1 LLGIAKIWSDWSY
14 FLVVISRVDLLWRR
28 HRALVLIG
36 SAFIGITAAA
46 AIVWP
51 ITDLLAAHD
60 VGATAGAQRARQL
73 QIAREAVR
81 TQLLTLGAGVFAAGA
96 LVFTARNSIFAQRA
110 VQLTEQGQVTDRYA
124 KAIEQLGSDKL
135 DVRIGGIYAL
145 ERIAGDSA
153 RDHPTVMEVLAAFVR
168 EHSREPWPLPTPG
181 TAAPE
186 RSTRPDVQAA
196 MTVIG
201 RRATIY
207 DDGNIDLRR
216 ANLSGADLSGGQLN
230 GANLRWTNLTR
241 VFANQAKLV
250 GAQFRSAEL
259 SRVDFSGAKLSG
271 AGFTDA
277 KLPDAFMPGADLTG
291 AHFQKADLTRADLT
305 LAALVGAYLRGA
317 NLTSAKL
324 IQTDLAGADLTDA
337 MMRGANLAEASLVGA
352 DLTKAD
358 LSTARLANTN
368 FTDANLTDAWFP
380 ADASIP
386 DGWVVGD
393 LGRLTRPLPR
403 L

>member
-1 LLGIAKIWSDWSY
+1 
-14 FLVVISRVDLLWRR
+14 VTSRIDLLWRR

-36 SAFIGITAAA
+36 SALIGITAAA

-51 ITDLLAAHD
+51 ITDLIAAHD
-60 VGATAGAQRARQL
+60 VGVMAGAQRARQL
-73 QIAREAVR
+73 QMAREAVR

-110 VQLTEQGQVTDRYA
+110 VQLTEQGQVTERYA
-124 KAIEQLGSDKL
+124 RAIEQLGSEKL

-145 ERIAGDSA
+145 ERIARDSA

-168 EHSREPWPLPTPG
+168 EHSREPWPLPAHG
-181 TAAPE
+181 TALTG

-201 RRATIY
+201 RRTTEY
-207 DDGNIDLRR
+207 DGGQIDLRG
-216 ANLSGADLSGGQLN
+216 ANLSGADLGGAQLD

-241 VFANQAKLV
+241 AFANQAKLA

-259 SRVDFSGAKLSG
+259 PEVDFSGAKLCG

-291 AHFQKADLTRADLT
+291 AHFQRADLTRANLT
-305 LAALVGAYLRGA
+305 IAVLAGAYLRGV
-317 NLTSAKL
+317 NLTSANL
-324 IQTDLAGADLTDA
+324 VQTDLAGADLVDA
-337 MMRGANLAEASLVGA
+337 MMREANLTDASLGGA
-352 DLTKAD
+352 DLTRAD

-368 FTDANLTDAWFP
+368 FTEANLTDAWFP
-380 ADASIP
+380 TAGPIP
-386 DGWVVGD
+386 NGWVVGD
-393 LGRLTRPLPR
+393 LGRLTRSKVDPR
-403 L
+403 